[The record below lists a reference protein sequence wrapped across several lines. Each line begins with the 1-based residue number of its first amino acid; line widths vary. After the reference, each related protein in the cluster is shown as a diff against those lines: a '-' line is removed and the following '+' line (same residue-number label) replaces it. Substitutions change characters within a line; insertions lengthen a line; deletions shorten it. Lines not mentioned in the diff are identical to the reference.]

1 MAINTMCRGFS
12 KITCPWK
19 AKIST
24 SVSRSPMVVM
34 PSNFLTK
41 AFSKYSAPFFWVT
54 KYRVSIPPA
63 RGITTNSTTDN
74 ISVSHGTNTF
84 ETPSRN
90 FTMGT
95 NATGIMRSLVA
106 TCTTVYAGSPLVS
119 ALHTKTIAVQ
129 GTAPNSTAPARY
141 SVASSGVMNALN
153 TTKKNR
159 LAMPYM
165 VKGLMSQLTIQVTNS
180 PWGSCPHF

>member
-1 MAINTMCRGFS
+1 
-12 KITCPWK
+12 
-19 AKIST
+19 
-24 SVSRSPMVVM
+24 
-34 PSNFLTK
+34 
-41 AFSKYSAPFFWVT
+41 
-54 KYRVSIPPA
+54 
-63 RGITTNSTTDN
+63 
-74 ISVSHGTNTF
+74 
-84 ETPSRN
+84 
-90 FTMGT
+90 MGT
-95 NATGIMRSLVA
+95 NATRIMRSLVA
-106 TCTTVYAGSPLVS
+106 TYTTVYAGSPLVS

>member
-1 MAINTMCRGFS
+1 MLKIKKVCKTNGMAINTMCRGFS
-12 KITCPWK
+12 KITRPWK

-41 AFSKYSAPFFWVT
+41 VFSKYSAPFFWVT

-84 ETPSRN
+84 ETPSKEN
-90 FTMGT
+90 SHILM
-95 NATGIMRSLVA
+95 
-106 TCTTVYAGSPLVS
+106 TVYVVRYVRPALRIHKLLLSCNDAAKVILLSGSPICN
-119 ALHTKTIAVQ
+119 TPK
-129 GTAPNSTAPARY
+129 N
-141 SVASSGVMNALN
+141 GVCCF
-153 TTKKNR
+153 T
-159 LAMPYM
+159 
-165 VKGLMSQLTIQVTNS
+165 
-180 PWGSCPHF
+180 F